1 MSDHPN
7 IDRFRE
13 GVEAVRDRFADP
25 LRVTVDF
32 PTAAGALVEIEALV
46 ERAEAAEAKLS
57 TLLCDLTGGLL
68 SKPTYDVRTMRTY
81 IEDHTQRLI
90 DEEVRE
96 ATAEADAT
104 VDRMR
109 RASLVPFPTIAHK
122 GPHDTDA
129 DMLMVAARKME
140 AGQPVGGSN
149 VRDAIVRLIRNTV
162 AAERTRRA
170 LDGEAGDE

>member
-68 SKPTYDVRTMRTY
+68 SKPTYDVRTMLTY

-96 ATAEADAT
+96 AVAEVEAVIERVRAMHYPADNDGPRTPRCEHCEGKAGAHPCGCWAER
-104 VDRMR
+104 DR
-109 RASLVPFPTIAHK
+109 
-122 GPHDTDA
+122 
-129 DMLMVAARKME
+129 
-140 AGQPVGGSN
+140 QPVCGECNAPKRGAR
-149 VRDAIVRLIRNTV
+149 VDWPCPTL
-162 AAERTRRA
+162 RA
-170 LDGEAGDE
+170 LDGEAGE